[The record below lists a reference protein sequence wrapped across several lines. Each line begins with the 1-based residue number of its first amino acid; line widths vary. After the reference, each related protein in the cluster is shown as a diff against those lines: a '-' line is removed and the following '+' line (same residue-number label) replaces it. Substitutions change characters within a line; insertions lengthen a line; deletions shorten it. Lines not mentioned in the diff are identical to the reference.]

1 MKITFFFFF
10 FCPTAKT
17 APLSVPA
24 LQATMREP
32 ALLSQRLRQQDS
44 SVCVCACAC
53 LPACLLSIEQ
63 MLKYECVR
71 LCVCAELVQYGSAGG

>member
-1 MKITFFFFF
+1 MQRFSSEKLYFSSALLYIFEVNVQDSFQNESNLQIF

-32 ALLSQRLRQQDS
+32 ALLSPGLSQQDCV
-44 SVCVCACAC
+44 SVCAF
-53 LPACLLSIEQ
+53 LLS
-63 MLKYECVR
+63 C
-71 LCVCAELVQYGSAGG
+71 